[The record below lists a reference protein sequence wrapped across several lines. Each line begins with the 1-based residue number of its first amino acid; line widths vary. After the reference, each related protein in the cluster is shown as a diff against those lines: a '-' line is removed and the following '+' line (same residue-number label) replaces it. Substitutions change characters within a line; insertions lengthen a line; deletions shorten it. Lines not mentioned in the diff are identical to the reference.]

1 MIYPEMAFAQDGSGP
16 GGLTALLINLSPF
29 ILILIIFYFL
39 LIRPQQ
45 KKERERQQMLS
56 RISKGDVVVTSGGL
70 IGTVVGV
77 KDPIVVLRISENV
90 KVEILKNAITQVRE
104 GKGEI
109 KEE

>member
-1 MIYPEMAFAQDGSGP
+1 LIYPALAFAQDGAGA
-16 GGLTALLINLSPF
+16 GGLTPILINLSPF
-29 ILILIIFYFL
+29 ILILLIFYFL

-45 KKERERQQMLS
+45 KRERERQQMLS
-56 RISKGDVVVTSGGL
+56 RISKGDIVITSGGL

-77 KDPIVVLRISENV
+77 KDPIVVLRIADNV
-90 KVEILKNAITQVRE
+90 KVEVLKNAITQVRE